1 MAKIKD
7 TICVDTPE
15 FEDFIDFEVGFE
27 DADPG
32 MLAWTEAQLSRWGQG
47 PPTVR
52 PLCYSYDY
60 VLRKDM
66 HMACCEDYPCCG
78 HTDGLG
84 CNYVP
89 DMDYYYARAARMDY
103 DDYYDEP

>member
-32 MLAWTEAQLSRWGQG
+32 MLAWTEAQLSRW
-47 PPTVR
+47 
-52 PLCYSYDY
+52 D
-60 VLRKDM
+60 
-66 HMACCEDYPCCG
+66 
-78 HTDGLG
+78 
-84 CNYVP
+84 
-89 DMDYYYARAARMDY
+89 
-103 DDYYDEP
+103 

>member
-32 MLAWTEAQLSRWGQG
+32 MLAWTMTITMTNREG
-47 PPTVR
+47 PPS
-52 PLCYSYDY
+52 LSNCY
-60 VLRKDM
+60 L
-66 HMACCEDYPCCG
+66 
-78 HTDGLG
+78 
-84 CNYVP
+84 
-89 DMDYYYARAARMDY
+89 
-103 DDYYDEP
+103 